1 LVGSDCHNGV
11 VWVYMFIEVSSKGR
25 NCRVLYVRPVP
36 TGMKQ
41 CRSLTPVDKG
51 KLPDS
56 VSLRETKRVRRKDG
70 KRIRLLKGETI
81 DVKLTCLE
89 QGGDPPFRQKVGTN
103 WCGFSVDDTDWVS
116 RIRDRGAKG
125 FRK

>member
-1 LVGSDCHNGV
+1 
-11 VWVYMFIEVSSKGR
+11 M
-25 NCRVLYVRPVP
+25 
-36 TGMKQ
+36 
-41 CRSLTPVDKG
+41 DKG

-89 QGGDPPFRQKVGTN
+89 QGDDPPFRQKVRTN
-103 WCGFSVDDTDWVS
+103 WCGFSVDDTD
-116 RIRDRGAKG
+116 
-125 FRK
+125 

>member
-1 LVGSDCHNGV
+1 
-11 VWVYMFIEVSSKGR
+11 M
-25 NCRVLYVRPVP
+25 
-36 TGMKQ
+36 
-41 CRSLTPVDKG
+41 DKG

-70 KRIRLLKGETI
+70 KRIRLLKGDTI

-116 RIRDRGAKG
+116 RIRDRGAKS